1 MSHIE
6 ADVLQDFILVPL
18 LFLVYINGT
27 PGSLTSVIKLLA
39 DDTSLLSVVHDL
51 KTESTMINEDLT
63 KIYQWA

>member
-1 MSHIE
+1 MSHAE
-6 ADVLQDFILVPL
+6 ADVPQDFILVPL
-18 LFLVYINGT
+18 LFLVYINGI

-51 KTESTMINEDLT
+51 KAESTMINEDLT